1 MKTNRTQATPYGAK
15 KIHQEEPPTVRTMND
30 ISKPYYAINESDDND
45 YIEQLLANKNGKEK
59 KKYKSFY

>member
-1 MKTNRTQATPYGAK
+1 
-15 KIHQEEPPTVRTMND
+15 MND

-59 KKYKSFY
+59 KKYKSFYWKNKFNILFH